1 MTPQLEGK
9 NSNLDLHEV
18 LVVLDNRIETIFLI
32 LELSILGNERKK
44 IIRR

>member
-18 LVVLDNRIETIFLI
+18 LVVLDNHIETIFLI
-32 LELSILGNERKK
+32 LELSILGNEGKRS
-44 IIRR
+44 